1 MAHTATVDRLLS
13 YILDRGQ
20 PGAAEEL
27 ADDLGGWLSASAR
40 FVAFADAHRDKIR
53 KKLRGASDAQ
63 ARGDVRA
70 ELEVAFRLLADRR
83 IELAF
88 EAYGV
93 GRRGP
98 DFTVTFRAVHRF
110 NLEVTRPRLERDHA
124 DRLGIA
130 LLGKLRQ
137 LPADAPNA
145 VLLAIDGPPP
155 SQDDLALA
163 MRSLRQRANNRDD
176 AFFSGRGFADARDF
190 HGRFLRLGA
199 LFVAARGGAGA
210 RAWSN
215 SEARRQLPD
224 GALTACSVPCWVRAT
239 EASAVVGA
247 CTSLV
252 RSIEPATSGDETP
265 ARCCATV
272 QCRRS

>member
-1 MAHTATVDRLLS
+1 MGGSSCGASATARGRDPDLTYVVVSLEGPTHPARARTATVDRLLS

-27 ADDLGGWLSASAR
+27 ADDLGGWLSTSAR
-40 FVAFADAHRDKIR
+40 FVSFADAHRDKIR
-53 KKLRGASDAQ
+53 KKLRGASDRQ
-63 ARGDVRA
+63 ARGDVSA

-137 LPADAPNA
+137 LPADTPNA
-145 VLLAIDGPPP
+145 VLIAIDGQPP
-155 SQDDLALA
+155 SEGEVATA
-163 MRSLRQRANNRDD
+163 MRSLRQRANRRDD
-176 AFFSGRGFADARDF
+176 AFFSGRGYADARDF

-215 SEARRQLPD
+215 AEARRQLPD
-224 GALTACSVPCWVRAT
+224 GALTACLGCLA
-239 EASAVVGA
+239 G
-247 CTSLV
+247 
-252 RSIEPATSGDETP
+252 
-265 ARCCATV
+265 
-272 QCRRS
+272 

>member
-1 MAHTATVDRLLS
+1 MKMAGSSSGASATRRGRDPDLTYVVVSLDGPTHPARARTATVDRLLS
-13 YILDRGQ
+13 YILDGQLDDADQIARGL
-20 PGAAEEL
+20 AE
-27 ADDLGGWLSASAR
+27 WLSASPR
-40 FVAFADAHRDKIR
+40 FISFADAHRDKIR
-53 KKLRGASDAQ
+53 KKLRGASDRQ
-63 ARGDVRA
+63 ARGDVSA

-83 IELAF
+83 IDLAF

-124 DRLGIA
+124 DRLGTA

-137 LPADAPNA
+137 LPNDAPNA
-145 VLLAIDGPPP
+145 VVLAFDGPAP
-155 SQDDLALA
+155 SQDELASA
-163 MRSLRQRANNRDD
+163 MRSLRQRANRRDD
-176 AFFSGRGFADARDF
+176 AFFSGRGYAGARDF

-215 SEARRQLPD
+215 AEARRQLPD
-224 GALTACSVPCWVRAT
+224 GALTACLGC
-239 EASAVVGA
+239 
-247 CTSLV
+247 L
-252 RSIEPATSGDETP
+252 
-265 ARCCATV
+265 AR
-272 QCRRS
+272 